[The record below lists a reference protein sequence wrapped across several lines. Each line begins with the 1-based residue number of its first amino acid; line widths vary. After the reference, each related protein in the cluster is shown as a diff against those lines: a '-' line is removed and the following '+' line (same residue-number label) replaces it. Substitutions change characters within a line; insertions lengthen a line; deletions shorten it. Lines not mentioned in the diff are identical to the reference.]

1 MSNEFM
7 DACVKPFVCDIVYRK
22 CKSGNHQKCSNPS
35 NCFNISHCCLK
46 ACMDSWNVNS
56 SNQNHINILSGRE
69 EIPTLKNDFYKTLQ
83 GIPNFLYVFSSFSEL
98 PNIKFAKTNL
108 YALVNIL
115 DYLILSKR
123 LR

>member
-22 CKSGNHQKCSNPS
+22 YKSGNHQKCSNPS
-35 NCFNISHCCLK
+35 NCCCLK

-56 SNQNHINILSGRE
+56 SNQNHISILSGRE
-69 EIPTLKNDFYKTLQ
+69 QIPTLKHDFYKTLQ
-83 GIPNFLYVFSSFSEL
+83 GIPNFLCVFSSFSEL

-108 YALVNIL
+108 CALVNIV
-115 DYLILSKR
+115 SQK

>member
-7 DACVKPFVCDIVYRK
+7 DACVKSFVCDIVYREY
-22 CKSGNHQKCSNPS
+22 KSGNHQKYSNPS
-35 NCFNISHCCLK
+35 NCFNISHCCLM

-56 SNQNHINILSGRE
+56 SNQNHISILSGRE
-69 EIPTLKNDFYKTLQ
+69 KIPTLKNDFNKTLQ
-83 GIPNFLYVFSSFSEL
+83 EIPNFLYVFSSFSEL

-115 DYLILSKR
+115 DYLILRK